1 MSLSLWTMNLPT
13 LSQPFL
19 IPPPLLGGAGW
30 LEWAGV
36 GYFPSPGELGSES
49 TLAGWALVN

>member
-1 MSLSLWTMNLPT
+1 MNLPT

-19 IPPPLLGGAGW
+19 IPPPLLGVAGW